1 MREVKGTVQMR
12 WKIRGLVILL
22 ALGLFST
29 WPNRARASDPRN
41 PPHEFVYS
49 LYPPEN
55 FSVKKSKAVV
65 RADPKQPKA
74 HPLIGADGKFTAL
87 GQWYYDIGSDP
98 KCFETWWRGYFAD
111 PNVWKPSKTPAWTG
125 TGATN
130 QGHRIIAWLGTFRKL
145 IEANKEIDPAVKAA
159 LMTEEWK
166 RSAEQVIGS
175 MINERGLMH
184 HGDNI
189 ADMAC
194 HFHFIRTKF
203 GAIGLRLDRIYTI
216 ERAQDYVVT
225 LLTEPWI
232 VNPEDRYVEVPD
244 PEYLESVIGK
254 QKGGIDKDVRLVK
267 DGKLLWTGGLFIGW
281 KDKPSLHGT
290 WDALSILNGFFKY
303 YPDPDPAS
311 PKCIFYKWNKL
322 PADKR
327 QIGVKA
333 ITLCSRRLWLD
344 WKENGGKTWCWV
356 RDGRPTDDDS
366 KPSEAPILLA
376 YDGYGDNQF
385 GWAKQC
391 WDEMFGDPMR
401 NTNDGVQA
409 LLAIAHGKVHR
420 DLKTPV
426 GQQVPGRYDYD
437 AETQKRL
444 LEEDL
449 KRLGRLPSATRP
461 STADEAP
468 KLKPEPKDRPGSK
481 D

>member
-1 MREVKGTVQMR
+1 MQSKRISSAMVCG
-12 WKIRGLVILL
+12 
-22 ALGLFST
+22 LGLLLF
-29 WPNRARASDPRN
+29 WPALASADDPRN
-41 PPHEFVYS
+41 GPHEFIYS

-65 RADPKQPKA
+65 RADPKQPKV
-74 HPLIGADGKFTAL
+74 HGLVGPDGKFTEL
-87 GQWYYDIGSDP
+87 GQWYFDIGSDP
-98 KCFETWWRGYFAD
+98 KCFEAWWRGYFAD
-111 PNVWKPSKTPAWTG
+111 PNVWKPSKTPVWTG

-145 IEANKEIDPAVKAA
+145 IDADPQIDPAVKAA
-159 LMTEEWK
+159 MMTDPWK
-166 RSAEQVIGS
+166 EAAETVISS
-175 MINERGLMH
+175 MIDGRGLMH
-184 HGDNI
+184 HGENV

-203 GAIGLRLDRIYTI
+203 GAIGLRLQDIYTI
-216 ERAQDYVVT
+216 ERAQDLVAT

-232 VNPEDRYVEVPD
+232 VNPEDRYVQAPD
-244 PEYLESVIGK
+244 REYLESLIGK

-267 DGKLLWTGGLFIGW
+267 DGKLLFSGGLFIGW

-290 WDALSILNGFFKY
+290 WDALSILNSLFKY
-303 YPDPDPAS
+303 YPEPDPAS
-311 PKCIFYKWNKL
+311 PKSIFYKWNKL
-322 PADKR
+322 SEEKTA
-327 QIGVKA
+327 IGKKA
-333 ITLCSRRLWLD
+333 ILLCSRRLWLD

-356 RDGRPTDDDS
+356 RDGKPTDDDS
-366 KPSEAPILLA
+366 KPSEALILLA

-409 LLAIAHGKVHR
+409 LLAIAHGTVHR

-449 KRLGRLPSATRP
+449 KRLGRSGNATRP

-468 KLKPEPKDRPGSK
+468 KLKPEPKDKPGSK
-481 D
+481 E